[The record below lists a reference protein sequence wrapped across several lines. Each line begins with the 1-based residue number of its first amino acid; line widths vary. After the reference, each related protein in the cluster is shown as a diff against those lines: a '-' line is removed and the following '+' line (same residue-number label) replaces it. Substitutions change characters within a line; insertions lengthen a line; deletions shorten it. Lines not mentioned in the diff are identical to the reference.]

1 MVKLNAFPKTTD
13 AYERKDPI
21 RDLWRNVLIV
31 ALEDAEGKRRWSYK
45 SYGLPYHTVEATR
58 AWFLEPNRDFKLVCT
73 LAGFDHEY
81 VRMKARKKFK
91 NDQR

>member
-1 MVKLNAFPKTTD
+1 MVKLNVFPKAID
-13 AYERKDPI
+13 SYERKDPI

-31 ALEDAEGKRRWSYK
+31 ALEDAEGKRRGWYK
-45 SYGLPYHTVEATR
+45 NYGLPRHTVQATR
-58 AWFLEPNRDFKLVCT
+58 EWFLEPNRDFKLVCT

-91 NDQR
+91 NEHH